1 VVAVPDNKDVG
12 VEVVAVPLLQTCSP
26 GLVSLAGMAAAPPA
40 SEAVADA
47 ELASTETVAIPTT
60 LPGQGNVTA
69 MVMSSSAVETSRSVA
84 THGTFFN
91 KLAVKTSS
99 VLPTPSFP
107 KFKKKIRTPAV
118 PPRRSRCLSGVG
130 VEFSIEQEQSRYKK
144 RVMRSLDV
152 LRDQD
157 GIDEAALDEYAKLFS
172 QPLSD
177 THSLA
182 LACLFGWHTPE
193 ELIEGSSEALVVQ

>member
-1 VVAVPDNKDVG
+1 
-12 VEVVAVPLLQTCSP
+12 
-26 GLVSLAGMAAAPPA
+26 MAAAPPA
-40 SEAVADA
+40 SEAVANA
-47 ELASTETVAIPTT
+47 ELLSTETVAIPTT
-60 LPGQGNVTA
+60 LLGQGNVTA
-69 MVMSSSAVETSRSVA
+69 MVISSSAVETSRSVA

-91 KLAVKTSS
+91 KLAVKTTS

-107 KFKKKIRTPAV
+107 KFKKKIRTPVTA
-118 PPRRSRCLSGVG
+118 PRRSRCLSGVG

-172 QPLSD
+172 EPCLTLIRWLWLVYSD
-177 THSLA
+177 GTHRRS
-182 LACLFGWHTPE
+182 
-193 ELIEGSSEALVVQ
+193 

>member
-1 VVAVPDNKDVG
+1 MVAVP
-12 VEVVAVPLLQTCSP
+12 PLLTCPP

-40 SEAVADA
+40 SEAVANV
-47 ELASTETVAIPTT
+47 ELLSTETVAIPTT

-69 MVMSSSAVETSRSVA
+69 MVISSSAVETSRSVA

-91 KLAVKTSS
+91 KLAVKTTS

-172 QPLSD
+172 EPCLTLIRWLWLVYSD
-177 THSLA
+177 GTHRRS
-182 LACLFGWHTPE
+182 
-193 ELIEGSSEALVVQ
+193 